1 MYKLIMKVRD
11 GEDRRFNGA
20 LMASV
25 AALVLKLALSA
36 RRNTDD
42 RESPVELPLPRRGY
56 SDLAREFAVDDAI
69 QNYIWDDVARFAAN
83 AGYWAEHDQ
92 PVTNARLAAA
102 LSALSYVSKKIAG
115 FDDEIAKV
123 RAAVE
128 AALRAEILP
137 QQEV

>member
-1 MYKLIMKVRD
+1 MYNLMMKVRD
-11 GEDRRFNGA
+11 GENRRFNGS

-25 AALVLKLALSA
+25 AALVMKMALSA

-42 RESPVELPLPRRGY
+42 RESPVELPLPRGGY
-56 SDLAREFAVDDAI
+56 SDMARDFAVDDAN
-69 QNYIWDDVARFAAN
+69 QSYIWDDVARFAAN

-102 LSALSYVSKKIAG
+102 LSALSYVSEKIAG

-123 RAAVE
+123 HAAVE
-128 AALRAEILP
+128 AALQAEILR